1 MAKAAIIRTGGK
13 QFLVRENDVIFVQKL
28 ENKENDKIE
37 LETLA
42 TFDEEAGALDMGAPA
57 LKSTVSA
64 EVVGQVKG
72 EKVRVAKFKAKVRYR
87 RVNGFRAQ
95 LTKIKIVK
103 I

>member
-13 QFLVRENDVIFVQKL
+13 QFLVKENDVIFVQRL
-28 ENKENDKIE
+28 DNKENDKIE

-42 TFDEEAGALDMGAPA
+42 TFDDESEALEMGAPT
-57 LKSTVSA
+57 LPGKVSA
-64 EVVGQVKG
+64 EVVAQVKG
-72 EKVRVAKFKAKVRYR
+72 DKVRVAKFKAKVRFR

>member
-13 QFLVRENDVIFVQKL
+13 QFLVKENDVIFVQRL
-28 ENKENDKIE
+28 EANENDKIE
-37 LETLA
+37 LEALA
-42 TFDEEAGALDMGAPA
+42 TFDEDVEAVEIGAPT
-57 LKSTVSA
+57 LKTTVSA
-64 EVVGQVKG
+64 EVVSQVKG
-72 EKVRVAKFKAKVRYR
+72 DKVRVAKFKAKVRFR

>member
-1 MAKAAIIRTGGK
+1 MNISIKATKTKLTKAISDAI
-13 QFLVRENDVIFVQKL
+13 
-28 ENKENDKIE
+28 NDKIE

-42 TFDEEAGALDMGAPA
+42 TFDEDAGSLDMGAPA
-57 LKSTVSA
+57 LKGTVAA
-64 EVVGQVKG
+64 EVISQVKG
-72 EKVRVAKFKAKVRYR
+72 DKVRVAKFKAKVRFR

>member
-28 ENKENDKIE
+28 DSKENDKIE

-42 TFDEEAGALDMGAPA
+42 TFDEEGDALEMGAPA
-57 LKSTVSA
+57 LKKGVSA
-64 EVVGQVKG
+64 EVVAQLKG
-72 EKVRVAKFKAKVRYR
+72 DKVRVAKFKAKVRFR

-95 LTKIKIVK
+95 LTKIKILS